1 MKINSI
7 TNYGQVSRN
16 LNFKH
21 TAVPYPEYENA
32 YGKNNNE
39 VNVVESFVQKI
50 AELFSPKV
58 SKEANA
64 IKQEIDYI
72 YSDSQ
77 ITPKQALLSVI
88 A

>member
-21 TAVPYPEYENA
+21 SAVPYPEYESA
-32 YGKNNNE
+32 YHKNEKEFNI
-39 VNVVESFVQKI
+39 VENFVQKI

-58 SKEANA
+58 SKEAEF

-77 ITPKQALLSVI
+77 VTPKQALLSVI